1 MSVVTSVDATTETID
16 IPTYRTTS
24 LAESMLLLALLTVV
38 QRGVGFVR
46 GVLFCR
52 WLSADQ
58 LGLWDLVFGFL
69 MLAGPLVVLGIPGS
83 FGRYVEHFRQKGQLR
98 TFLFRTTIATV
109 ILSAAGCLLL
119 WLFHEEAALLL
130 FRDASLASLIP
141 LIALTLTS
149 VVGFNYFIEL
159 FIAMRQMRTVSAL
172 QFINSVLFAVVG
184 LGLLLAFET
193 SARSVILA
201 YGISCAVALVLGA
214 ILLMK
219 DWRKLPLCSNVPL
232 QSEFWRKLMPFA
244 AWLWAINLLSN
255 LFEVV
260 DRYMIVH
267 FSGLTSEQSITLV
280 GDYHSSRVVPWL
292 MVAVANLFGGILLPH
307 LSADWERGE
316 KQNVSR
322 QINLLIKV
330 ASLVMMAGAITIGIT
345 APFLFEYVFA
355 GKYNGGLNV
364 LPWTLTYCVWY
375 SLTGC
380 AMLYFCCAEK
390 THVGAIVYGIG
401 LFANVALN
409 AMLLPTFGLT
419 GAVLATALANA
430 IAVSL
435 AMLLSARH
443 GMEVQRSTLVLV
455 AVPLL
460 LGLGWAIA
468 LVALL
473 VLLWQAYA
481 SERLFD
487 SNEKESLKAGLGELT
502 KRFRPRPA

>member
-1 MSVVTSVDATTETID
+1 MSAATGVEPSPETID
-16 IPTYRTTS
+16 TPTYRTTS

-52 WLSADQ
+52 WLSAEQ

-98 TFLFRTTIATV
+98 TFLFRTTLATIV
-109 ILSAAGCLLL
+109 LSTMGCLAL
-119 WLFHEEAALLL
+119 WFFHDQAAVIL
-130 FRDASLASLIP
+130 FRDSSLASIIP
-141 LIALTLTS
+141 LVALTLTS

-184 LGLLLAFET
+184 LGLLFAYET

-201 YGISCAVALVLGA
+201 YGISCAVAMVLGA
-214 ILLMK
+214 FVLAK
-219 DWRKLPLCSNVPL
+219 DWRNLPLCSNVPL
-232 QSEFWRKLMPFA
+232 QSDFWRKLMPFA

-316 KQNVSR
+316 KTKVSR

-330 ASLVMMAGAITIGIT
+330 AVLVMTSGAIAIGVF
-345 APFLFEYVFA
+345 APFLFEYVFD
-355 GKYNGGLNV
+355 GKYNGGLHV

-390 THVGAIVYGIG
+390 THVGAIVYGVG
-401 LFANVALN
+401 LFANVLLN
-409 AMLLPTFGLT
+409 ALLLPHFGLT
-419 GAVLATALANA
+419 GAVIATALANA
-430 IAVSL
+430 IAVAL

-443 GMEVQRSTLVLV
+443 GMEIQRSTLLLV

-460 LGLGWAIA
+460 LGFGWR
-468 LVALL
+468 VASMVLL
-473 VLLWQAYA
+473 VLLWQTFT

-487 SNEKESLKAGLGELT
+487 SDEKETLKAGLGELT
-502 KRFRPRPA
+502 KRFRPSSA